1 MLRSGLA
8 FPSETAPAAA
18 RVEKRLE
25 VIAVEVGAAKDQ
37 ALVHLERVSDATN
50 DVGFQAFRR
59 QRRRVARVAI
69 ATATGSAPAAAAA
82 ALVVH
87 VIDGRGWD
95 ERGGILGVWVHDVHG
110 VMHGVRDVF
119 FALEIHPRGFA
130 TQRLGE
136 FRNLGRMQRRGE
148 EQHLQGFKPGTGFR
162 HAREQTQDVALVA
175 GVQQPIRLVQ
185 HEESNAGETQLAGL
199 DQVEHATGRAD
210 GDVATPAKRLHLRLG
225 VHAAHE
231 QTGGDARVGEIRAE
245 RLEVRVGLF
254 REVARG
260 LEHQRERRSGRCDAS
275 PGAVSPASPRAVSGA
290 ADPLAGFRGGQARVS
305 RRGGVLE
312 ALPVRLAA
320 ESQATLGVFQ
330 THRREQRATR
340 EIFRHAERHP
350 AEIRAVLGEGDGP
363 LVAVQEAPDDV
374 ALGVGFSVV
383 FERLGV

>member
-25 VIAVEVGAAKDQ
+25 VIAVEVGAAEDQ
-37 ALVHLERVSDATN
+37 ALVHLERVRDATN

-59 QRRRVARVAI
+59 QRRRVAITIAI
-69 ATATGSAPAAAAA
+69 AIASGSAPPAAAA

-95 ERGGILGVWVHDVHG
+95 ERGGILRVWVHDVHG

-130 TQRLGE
+130 TQRLRE
-136 FRNLGRMQRRGE
+136 FRNLGRVQRRGE
-148 EQHLQGFKPGTGFR
+148 KQHLQGFKPGTGFR

-199 DQVEHATGRAD
+199 DQVKHATGRAD

-260 LEHQRERRSGRCDAS
+260 LEHQRERRSGRFDASPGSS

-330 THRREQRATR
+330 THRRE
-340 EIFRHAERHP
+340 
-350 AEIRAVLGEGDGP
+350 
-363 LVAVQEAPDDV
+363 
-374 ALGVGFSVV
+374 
-383 FERLGV
+383 